1 MTRPAAIAFGCAIL
15 AGCAPALREPP
26 SLTEMAGGTRTG
38 NRVDAE
44 TLLADAERLLQQ
56 PDAPSMR
63 AAAGSFLR
71 AAAEGAGGSDALI
84 GAVRA
89 QVWLADHEEEAAA
102 RESAA
107 TSAVN
112 AAQWCGRVEPA
123 SAACDY
129 WLAVSLGLQARER
142 RSTALDALPRIV
154 ELLERAAAAKPE
166 IDEAGPH
173 RVLALV
179 LLRAPGWP
187 SGPGDPERG
196 LEEARRAVALRP
208 DHPPNQLCLGEA
220 LEDAGEMEA
229 GREAYR
235 RAGILARERIEA
247 GERDAPE
254 WLEQAERA
262 LSGDRS
268 ARDPS

>member
-1 MTRPAAIAFGCAIL
+1 M
-15 AGCAPALREPP
+15 
-26 SLTEMAGGTRTG
+26 
-38 NRVDAE
+38 
-44 TLLADAERLLQQ
+44 
-56 PDAPSMR
+56 
-63 AAAGSFLR
+63 
-71 AAAEGAGGSDALI
+71 I

-89 QVWLADHEEEAAA
+89 QVWLAGREEDPAA

-107 TSAVN
+107 TGAVN
-112 AAQWCGRVEPA
+112 AAQWCGRIEPD

-129 WLAVSLGLQARER
+129 WLAVALGVQARER

-154 ELLERAAAAKPE
+154 ELLERAAAAEPE
-166 IDEAGPH
+166 IDGAGPH

-187 SGPGDPERG
+187 SGPGDPDRG
-196 LEEARRAVALRP
+196 LEEARRAVGLRP
-208 DHPPNQLCLGEA
+208 GFPPNQLCLGEA
-220 LEDAGEMEA
+220 LDKTGGEAA

-235 RAGILARERIEA
+235 EAARLAREMLAA

-262 LSGDRS
+262 LE
-268 ARDPS
+268 P